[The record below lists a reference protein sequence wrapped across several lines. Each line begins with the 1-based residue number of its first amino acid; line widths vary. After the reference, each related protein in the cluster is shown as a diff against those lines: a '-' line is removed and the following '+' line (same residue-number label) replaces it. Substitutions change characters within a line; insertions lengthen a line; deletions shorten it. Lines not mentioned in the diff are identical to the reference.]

1 MLCAPRLEQYRKWQ
15 SGERWISVLSGGE
28 FGGMA
33 GTVNAPP
40 PRFNT
45 EMVES
50 TFIDYVDEATVEVMG
65 HMPRPRAGM

>member
-1 MLCAPRLEQYRKWQ
+1 M
-15 SGERWISVLSGGE
+15 LSGGE

>member
-1 MLCAPRLEQYRKWQ
+1 M
-15 SGERWISVLSGGE
+15 LSGGE
-28 FGGMA
+28 FGRMA
-33 GTVNAPP
+33 ATVNAPP
-40 PRFNT
+40 PQFNT